1 MDHSS
6 KYGAYGGNRS
16 AFLFHELLRQEM
28 PEGQGR
34 KSYKK
39 GDAIFDEGS
48 HANGL
53 YCILSGKVKI
63 SRMGEGGKEQI
74 VRLAGSR
81 DVIGYRA
88 LLAGETYR
96 SSAIALEDTQV
107 GFVPKKTFYDI
118 LQSNPEMS
126 MGMMKLLSQ
135 DLEQSETKRV
145 DIATKTVR
153 ERLAEVLLLLK
164 ETYGTKE
171 DDNIL
176 DINIS
181 RDELAGIVG
190 AATEVLIRQLAKFKE
205 EGLIETKGRQIRL
218 IDPEGLLKISK
229 LND

>member
-1 MDHSS
+1 MSHPSE
-6 KYGAYGGNRS
+6 YGSYGNRS
-16 AFLFHELLRQEM
+16 AYLFHELIKQAM
-28 PEGQGR
+28 PGGEGR
-34 KSYKK
+34 KVFKK
-39 GDAIFDEGS
+39 GEHVFEEGN

-53 YCILSGKVKI
+53 FCILTGKVKI
-63 SRMGEGGKEQI
+63 SRLGEGGKEQI

-88 LLAGETYR
+88 LLAGESYR
-96 SSAIALEDTQV
+96 ASATALEETTV
-107 GFVPKKTFYDI
+107 GFVPRTTFFNI
-118 LQSNPEMS
+118 LNSNPEMS

-135 DLEQSETKRV
+135 DLDQSETKRI

-164 ETYGTKE
+164 KTYGITNDEKT
-171 DDNIL
+171 L

-181 RDELAGIVG
+181 RDDLAGMVG

-205 EGLIETKGRQIRL
+205 EGLIETKGRKIRL
-218 IDPEGLLKISK
+218 LDTDALLRVSK

>member
-6 KYGAYGGNRS
+6 KYGAYGNRS

-28 PEGQGR
+28 PNGEGR
-34 KSYKK
+34 KSFKK
-39 GDAIFDEGS
+39 GEHIFEEGK

-63 SRMGEGGKEQI
+63 SRSGDGGKEQI

-96 SSAIALEDTQV
+96 ASATALEDSVV
-107 GFVPKKTFYDI
+107 GFVPKKVFYDI
-118 LQSNPEMS
+118 LQSNPEIN

-135 DLEQSETKRV
+135 DLEQSESKRV
-145 DIATKTVR
+145 DIVTKTVR
-153 ERLAEVLLLLK
+153 ERLAEVLLLLN
-164 ETYGTKE
+164 ETYANASDTQSP
-171 DDNIL
+171 N
-176 DINIS
+176 INIS
-181 RDELAGIVG
+181 REDLAGMVG
-190 AATEVLIRQLAKFKE
+190 TATEVLIRQLAKFKE
-205 EGLIETKGRQIRL
+205 EGLVETKGRL
-218 IDPEGLLKISK
+218 IHVLDTEALLRIST